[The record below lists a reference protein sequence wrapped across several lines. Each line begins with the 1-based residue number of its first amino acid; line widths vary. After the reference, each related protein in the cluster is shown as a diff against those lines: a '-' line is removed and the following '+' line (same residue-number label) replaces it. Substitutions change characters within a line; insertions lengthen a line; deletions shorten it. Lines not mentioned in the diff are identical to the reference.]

1 MMGVDSEIN
10 ALSEMKEGFLI
21 FIGMNRKMTLPKNA
35 LTFSLF
41 LLLVSMSAGAQQMSA
56 LPRSIPEKEGVSSS
70 AIIHFLDAVAGSKDE
85 LHSFMLLRHGKVI
98 AEGWWNPYKPTFKHT
113 LYSVSK
119 SFTST
124 AIGFAVSQGK
134 LSVTDKVVSFFPRDL
149 PDTISPNL
157 SALTVKDLLDMSEGQ
172 DPEPTA
178 KVITA
183 DTNWVRSFL
192 AIPIVHRPGTQFLY
206 NSLGVYVLAA
216 IVQKVTGQNVIDY
229 LTPRLFQPLGI
240 AEADWEISPQGISTG
255 GWGLRLKTEDLAKVG
270 QLYLQKGKW
279 KGTQIL
285 PAKWV
290 EEATT
295 ASIDQVHDSLTRAQK
310 PYNDWLQGYGYLF
323 WRCRNHCYRA
333 DGAFGQYILVMPD
346 QDAVLAITSE
356 TADMQDE
363 LNIVW
368 KHLLPAMQKEPLPPA
383 PKEVAALRQRLS
395 ALALPLPAGMA
406 NESEEAALSGKAFS
420 MEPNAGHI
428 SGMSFSFKDH
438 LCLLSLKTD
447 TATYQLSF
455 GLGKWAE
462 GQTGLHGP
470 HLTSPA
476 RASLT
481 GLPPFKIVG
490 SYHWKDA
497 NTLELV
503 LRFIESPHTQTI
515 ECHFDH
521 DQLSATIA
529 NSFDF
534 AHKNAITLTGH

>member
-1 MMGVDSEIN
+1 
-10 ALSEMKEGFLI
+10 
-21 FIGMNRKMTLPKNA
+21 MTLPKIA
-35 LTFSLF
+35 ADLF
-41 LLLVSMSAGAQQMSA
+41 LLLLLAHIDAGAQQGVP

-70 AIIHFLDAVAGSKDE
+70 GIVHFLDAAAASKNE
-85 LHSFMLLRHGKVI
+85 FHSIVLLRHGKVI
-98 AEGWWNPYKPTFKHT
+98 AEGWWDPYKPAFKHT

-124 AIGFAVSQGK
+124 AIGFAVSEGK
-134 LSVTDKVVSFFPRDL
+134 LKVTDKVISFFPRDL

-178 KVITA
+178 RVITT

-216 IVQKVTGQNVIDY
+216 IVHKVTGQNPVDY

-240 AEADWEISPQGISTG
+240 AGADWEVSPQGINTG

-270 QLYLQKGKW
+270 QLYLQQGQW
-279 KGTQIL
+279 KGTQVL
-285 PAKWV
+285 PAKWIQ
-290 EEATT
+290 EATT
-295 ASIDQVHDSLTRAQK
+295 ASIDQVHDSATRAQK
-310 PYNDWLQGYGYLF
+310 PYSDWLQGYGYLF

-333 DGAFGQYILVMPD
+333 DGAFGQYIIVMPD
-346 QDAVLAITSE
+346 LDAVVAITSE

-363 LNIVW
+363 MNMVW
-368 KHLLPAMQKEPLPPA
+368 QYLLPAMQKNPLPAA
-383 PKEVAALRQRLS
+383 PKEVAVLQQRLS
-395 ALALPLPAGMA
+395 ALALPLPAGIA
-406 NESEEAALSGKAFS
+406 NTPEEATVSGKTYS
-420 MEPNAGHI
+420 ITPNASHI
-428 SGMSFSFKDH
+428 TGLSFSFKEH
-438 LCLLSLKTD
+438 RCQLSLKTD
-447 TATYQLSF
+447 TATYQLVY
-455 GLGKWAE
+455 GACKWAE
-462 GQTGLHGP
+462 GQTTLHGP

-481 GLPPFKIVG
+481 GLSPFKTVG

-497 NTLELV
+497 HTLELV

-515 ECHFDH
+515 DCHFDQ
-521 DQLSATIA
+521 DQLTATIA

-534 AHKNAITLTGH
+534 AHKSTLTLTGSPSSN